1 MSVKQIA
8 PGKSDIIS
16 LLRFYII
23 FQSFSSVPE
32 VQVTV
37 KHNIPNQ
44 KQDAMNVWI
53 ENVTTSQ
60 FEVCLRESRTF
71 DGPHSNLAVVCRS
84 NSVCV
89 VVVVVVCKI
98 LPPILLVSQYLLV
111 VLVHRNLLL
120 NKKAYVKQLT
130 PSTKNSNPAENFA
143 FSRNYYFFFL
153 LLIAFDTFFYS
164 SLMMVWPIPKKK

>member
-23 FQSFSSVPE
+23 FQNFSSVPE

-84 NSVCV
+84 NSVSVVVVV

-98 LPPILLVSQYLLV
+98 LPPILLVTQYLLV

-120 NKKAYVKQLT
+120 YKKAYVKQLT
-130 PSTKNSNPAENFA
+130 PSLNEK
-143 FSRNYYFFFL
+143 L
-153 LLIAFDTFFYS
+153 KS
-164 SLMMVWPIPKKK
+164 S

>member
-23 FQSFSSVPE
+23 FQNFSSVPE

-89 VVVVVVCKI
+89 VVVVCKT
-98 LPPILLVSQYLLV
+98 LPPILLVTQYLLV
-111 VLVHRNLLL
+111 VLVHWNLILY
-120 NKKAYVKQLT
+120 KKAYVKQLT
-130 PSTKNSNPAENFA
+130 PSLNEK
-143 FSRNYYFFFL
+143 L
-153 LLIAFDTFFYS
+153 KS
-164 SLMMVWPIPKKK
+164 S

>member
-23 FQSFSSVPE
+23 FQNFSSVPE

-53 ENVTTSQ
+53 ENVTTSH

-89 VVVVVVCKI
+89 VVVCKI
-98 LPPILLVSQYLLV
+98 LPPILLVNEYLPV

-120 NKKAYVKQLT
+120 SK
-130 PSTKNSNPAENFA
+130 
-143 FSRNYYFFFL
+143 
-153 LLIAFDTFFYS
+153 
-164 SLMMVWPIPKKK
+164 